1 MMCSTKTKR
10 NRKRCVAYP
19 RVSNNKNLP
28 YLLEEMAQCVFLKV
42 ENLRHGRALF
52 FPFFIF
58 MILSVEQMN
67 LDDKYTTKQKR

>member
-1 MMCSTKTKR
+1 MCSTKTKR
-10 NRKRCVAYP
+10 NRRRCVAYP

-42 ENLRHGRALF
+42 ENLRHGSTLF

-67 LDDKYTTKQKR
+67 LDDKCTTKQKR